1 MSMLQEFKTFAA
13 RGNVL
18 DLAVGVI
25 IGASFG
31 KIVSS
36 LVADV
41 IMPPIGLL
49 IGRVDFKN
57 LFVALDGQAYAS
69 LADAQKAAAP
79 TINYGIFV
87 NTILEFLIVAFAVF
101 MLVRQIN
108 KLSPPP
114 APAPAEPPAQ
124 PSSFFFVVVDSSTT
138 SATLVSVSFVPVSGV
153 SSTVG
158 SGPGSTGGST
168 TLASHTL

>member
-1 MSMLQEFKTFAA
+1 MLKEFKEFAA
-13 RGNVL
+13 RGNVV

-36 LVADV
+36 LVSDV

-57 LFVALDGQAYAS
+57 LFVSLTGDSYAS

-79 TINYGIFV
+79 TINYGIFL
-87 NTILEFLIVAFAVF
+87 NTVIEFLIVAFVIF
-101 MLVRQIN
+101 LLVRQIN
-108 KLSPPP
+108 RLAPPP
-114 APAPAEPPAQ
+114 VTAPTDPPKACPFCASQ
-124 PSSFFFVVVDSSTT
+124 IPLAAKRCPFCT
-138 SATLVSVSFVPVSGV
+138 SQL
-153 SSTVG
+153 
-158 SGPGSTGGST
+158 
-168 TLASHTL
+168 